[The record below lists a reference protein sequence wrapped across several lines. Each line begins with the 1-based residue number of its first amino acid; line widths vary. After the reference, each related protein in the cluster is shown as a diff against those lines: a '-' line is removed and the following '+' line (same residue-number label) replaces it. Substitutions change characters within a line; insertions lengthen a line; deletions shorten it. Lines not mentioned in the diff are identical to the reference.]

1 MDYNN
6 TDTISSCKQV
16 VNHLLAELKIK
27 TDTIKQLEYKIYNH
41 ENKLEAYL
49 KNLNESWANDFEE
62 LTNKH
67 NDLGDEY
74 DKLFSYCITLEGEL
88 EQFNKMDELD

>member
-1 MDYNN
+1 MDLNN

-16 VNHLLAELKIK
+16 VNHLLAELKMK
-27 TDTIKQLEYKIYNH
+27 TDMIKQLEYQISNH

-49 KNLNESWANDFEE
+49 KNLNESWADDFEE

-67 NDLGDEY
+67 NDLGNEY

-88 EQFNKMDELD
+88 EEINKMNELD